1 MVLEVLIFGA
11 AALAAKADRVS
22 IVVGGEGDS
31 PTAGDVAAALGSQHP
46 ALGFALRSGRIAIN
60 QRYAAPDAPIA
71 ADDEV
76 ALIALL
82 GGG

>member
-1 MVLEVLIFGA
+1 MVVEVLIFGA

-22 IVVGGEGDS
+22 VTVGGDGDS
-31 PTAGDVAAALGSQHP
+31 PTAGEVAAALGSQHP
-46 ALGFALRSGRIAIN
+46 VLAIALRSGRIAVN
-60 QRYAAPDAPIA
+60 QRYAASDAPIGA
-71 ADDEV
+71 GDEV